1 MRKKI
6 MIVEDDSFLMD
17 AYTLKLSQT
26 DFDIVTATNGE
37 EALTRYTATEPDL
50 IILDI
55 LMPKMNGIDFL
66 KHFQKLKKSKE
77 IPVIVATNS
86 DQPEVAKE
94 ALSLGAIDIFIKS
107 DISIKDLVDKCNKYL
122 VS

>member
-1 MRKKI
+1 

-26 DFDIVTATNGE
+26 DYEVITAINGE
-37 EALTRYTATEPDL
+37 EALSAFEKNHPDL

-55 LMPKMNGIDFL
+55 LMPVMDGITFL
-66 KHFQKLKKSKE
+66 KHFMKDAENKK
-77 IPVIVATNS
+77 IPVIIATNN

-94 ALSLGAIDIFIKS
+94 AIDLGAVDVFIKS
-107 DISIKDLVDKCNKYL
+107 DISIKDIVSKCNKYL
-122 VS
+122 VT